1 MAEAELAV
9 GGCAALPGAL
19 WAAARVRCNCDG
31 SLSAAFYDTADCRSE
46 GRRETYLACEKIY

>member
-1 MAEAELAV
+1 MAV

-46 GRRETYLACEKIY
+46 GWREMYLACETFY